1 MSERIVRV
9 GVPVP
14 AGAGDG
20 KGNAAST
27 VSLTTKTT
35 KGGASGG
42 AEGSE
47 GAEPVIQYVSVKT
60 TLAIFNENFVQNE
73 GMLLG
78 GVWGGKTLL
87 AQCKS
92 SDDVIDSELAMGVY
106 SLDGK
111 DAAKTPLPTCA
122 RVSNSREFFVVGTND
137 GTVTIRPS
145 KFPKV
150 FVRFVGHN
158 GSCGGVSAAS
168 MSFDDNYV
176 LSTGRDGLFS
186 VHRIRRDITEQVAK
200 SLQFDLEAEIFEK
213 TTKDYDPKEPEPLYM
228 TIVYNQDYRNEWQQF
243 QHTPSR
249 AKQLADDGGITKG
262 DLEAEEPEPSSISLG
277 PEIVPVK
284 EEDAVIEPEPAPVPE
299 EPPVEVVV
307 EVAVPVPAVGVA
319 DSDATPAIA
328 AVALTSAPGL
338 PLPSTKGQAGVDVEA
353 REIPEGAYSIEDAKK
368 KSEEDAKRVAAEEL
382 KEKVRQQ
389 VAQLQVAYNEARAMN
404 EALPVEVRLG
414 FDLMAVDGE
423 YLDMLHQ
430 EGNARL
436 DEVHKECAY
445 EAEKA
450 EMLRRKVTN
459 RLMDGMLV
467 LEIPMSG
474 FDTTISGVDGR
485 STSLVKSL
493 RCRGLHPSVK
503 SILDDLR
510 ATLAN
515 EELARARSKA
525 REAKN
530 DPDSGKAA
538 TESKTADDAAKEI
551 TDTASVV
558 GSIVEAPSVAS
569 LNMSKSNQLDM
580 GEKKS
585 GMSRREMRKLRMDSL
600 SKHNS
605 KKPSENDDDP
615 RDLTAIRIA
624 EKTIGDYKLKIA
636 DDYEI
641 SEENRVNASKKR
653 GQMALLEES
662 MVTMR
667 LQFNER
673 FLSLRELKRQ
683 IIYAIKRD
691 NNRVREIDAELGQ
704 AHLSMALWQPEL
716 DPREFP
722 DDADEVTPQ
731 ELEIFKGTRAHN
743 SWAKSAPP
751 PHSIITGEKTKVV
764 KNDQLTN
771 GYQTVYN
778 CQQKDLFQGKDLTTN
793 DNFLADPTVMTVVP
807 SRSDEQKFYEVQDNV
822 LAIFAAG
829 KSREEAKQIT
839 LLDELLPVLRI
850 ARKALKLKQQ
860 EEEEPVLTDKQKA
873 KVGERRKLLDFERS
887 MLMKKT
893 ESNIQGF
900 EEAMDVLRVDRHQ
913 VLADLKLAELKM
925 LCLYQEYKQLQTFE
939 AKDLALQ
946 QRQKRCEGEKHEITT
961 SMTDQKANMD
971 LRVEEM
977 KQWTE
982 KLAAVTTDLKA
993 SLPDSNPFA
1002 ETLNKIYK
1010 KKIKR
1015 SKSGADGDEDEEE
1028 EDEEDGDDDDEEEE
1042 VKDIPVQQALLTH
1055 TPY

>member
-1 MSERIVRV
+1 
-9 GVPVP
+9 
-14 AGAGDG
+14 
-20 KGNAAST
+20 
-27 VSLTTKTT
+27 
-35 KGGASGG
+35 
-42 AEGSE
+42 
-47 GAEPVIQYVSVKT
+47 
-60 TLAIFNENFVQNE
+60 
-73 GMLLG
+73 
-78 GVWGGKTLL
+78 
-87 AQCKS
+87 
-92 SDDVIDSELAMGVY
+92 
-106 SLDGK
+106 
-111 DAAKTPLPTCA
+111 
-122 RVSNSREFFVVGTND
+122 
-137 GTVTIRPS
+137 
-145 KFPKV
+145 
-150 FVRFVGHN
+150 
-158 GSCGGVSAAS
+158 
-168 MSFDDNYV
+168 
-176 LSTGRDGLFS
+176 
-186 VHRIRRDITEQVAK
+186 
-200 SLQFDLEAEIFEK
+200 
-213 TTKDYDPKEPEPLYM
+213 
-228 TIVYNQDYRNEWQQF
+228 
-243 QHTPSR
+243 
-249 AKQLADDGGITKG
+249 
-262 DLEAEEPEPSSISLG
+262 
-277 PEIVPVK
+277 
-284 EEDAVIEPEPAPVPE
+284 
-299 EPPVEVVV
+299 
-307 EVAVPVPAVGVA
+307 
-319 DSDATPAIA
+319 
-328 AVALTSAPGL
+328 
-338 PLPSTKGQAGVDVEA
+338 
-353 REIPEGAYSIEDAKK
+353 
-368 KSEEDAKRVAAEEL
+368 
-382 KEKVRQQ
+382 
-389 VAQLQVAYNEARAMN
+389 
-404 EALPVEVRLG
+404 
-414 FDLMAVDGE
+414 
-423 YLDMLHQ
+423 
-430 EGNARL
+430 
-436 DEVHKECAY
+436 
-445 EAEKA
+445 
-450 EMLRRKVTN
+450 
-459 RLMDGMLV
+459 MDGMLV

-474 FDTTISGVDGR
+474 FDTTTSGVDGR

-503 SILDDLR
+503 AILDDLR

-525 REAKN
+525 REAKT
-530 DPDSGKAA
+530 DPDTSKAP
-538 TESKTADDAAKEI
+538 TENKTADDAAKEVA
-551 TDTASVV
+551 DTASVV
-558 GSIVEAPSVAS
+558 SIVEAPSIAS
-569 LNMSKSNQLDM
+569 ISMPKNNQLDM

-585 GMSRREMRKLRMDSL
+585 GLSRREMRKLRMDSL

-691 NNRVREIDAELGQ
+691 NDRVREIDAELGQ
-704 AHLSMALWQPEL
+704 AHLSVALWQPEL

-731 ELEIFKGTRAHN
+731 ELEIFKGIRALN

-778 CQQKDLFQGKDLTTN
+778 CQQKDLFQGKDLTTT
-793 DNFLADPTVMTVVP
+793 DNFLADPTVMSIVP
-807 SRSDEQKFYEVQDNV
+807 PRSDEQKFYEVQDNV

-829 KSREEAKQIT
+829 KSRDEAKQIT

-850 ARKALKLKQQ
+850 ARKALKLKQHG
-860 EEEEPVLTDKQKA
+860 EEEPTLTDKQKA

-961 SMTDQKANMD
+961 SMADQKANMD

-982 KLAAVTTDLKA
+982 KLLAVTTDLKA

-1002 ETLNKIYK
+1002 EILNKIYK

-1015 SKSGADGDEDEEE
+1015 SKTGADGDEDDDED
-1028 EDEEDGDDDDEEEE
+1028 DEEDGDDDDEEEE
-1042 VKDIPVQQALLTH
+1042 VKNTCPLNL
-1055 TPY
+1055 PN